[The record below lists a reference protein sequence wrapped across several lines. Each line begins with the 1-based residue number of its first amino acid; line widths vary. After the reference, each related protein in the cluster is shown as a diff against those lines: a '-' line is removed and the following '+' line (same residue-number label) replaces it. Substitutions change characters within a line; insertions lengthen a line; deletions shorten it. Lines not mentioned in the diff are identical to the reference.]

1 MLSLNGVRRMPVNPA
16 DLKLRFVEQ
25 TDTWQRWA
33 RRRADFYLWY
43 ESKTD
48 CWCCVVEHNRSP
60 DRQSPIFTNLEVAV
74 TWAQL
79 EGWMDG

>member
-1 MLSLNGVRRMPVNPA
+1 MVPFMGVRRMPVDPI
-16 DLKLRFVEQ
+16 DLNLRFVEQ

-33 RRRADFYLWY
+33 RRRADFYMWY
-43 ESKTD
+43 ESKSD
-48 CWCCVVEHNRSP
+48 CWCYMVEHNVHNERN
-60 DRQSPIFTNLEVAV
+60 SPIFNDLEVAV